1 MFGCRKARGIIAAS
15 IYDDASAEERAYL
28 ARHMTACAACRAE
41 AESLPR
47 VAGAIPVPPAPF
59 TGDLLP
65 VVRQRLMEA
74 PARSAWAGW
83 RVALPVAAC
92 IMLAAIFGYTAWDGR
107 GMSGPDV
114 ATVATASPM
123 DAAIAAAMEQSG
135 QQFGKAVL
143 TLREAIQAHPSDP
156 RAGEAQLL
164 LANLE
169 FSHGQRYAEAFA
181 AYDALRSRYPQ
192 DWNTSPGAVKDRY
205 DLLAEARL
213 ENFEPLYQFDAA
225 RNSGGDA
232 FAQLEKVVAKYP
244 CKLVASLAIETM
256 RERLCGPED
265 SAAPETRID
274 AMEFVRDRC
283 TDPVAIAQINVAL
296 GDMYWRDLRDIE
308 RAREAYTQ
316 AAGSGHMALA
326 SVARAA
332 LWEMDSLAAGM
343 LP

>member
-15 IYDDASAEERAYL
+15 IYDDVSAEERAYL
-28 ARHMTACAACRAE
+28 ARHVTACAACRAE

-47 VAGAIPVPPAPF
+47 FAGAIPVPPAQF

-65 VVRQRLMEA
+65 VVRQRLMET
-74 PARSAWAGW
+74 PARSAWTGW

-92 IMLAAIFGYTAWDGR
+92 IMLAAAFGYISRDDR
-107 GMSGPDV
+107 RVSGPDV
-114 ATVATASPM
+114 AAVAAASPI
-123 DAAIAAAMEQSG
+123 DAAIAAALEQSD

-143 TLREAIQAHPSDP
+143 ALREAIQAYPDDP

-169 FSHGQRYAEAFA
+169 FSHGQRYAEALA
-181 AYDALRSRYPQ
+181 AYDALRRHYPQ
-192 DWNTSPGAVKDRY
+192 TWNTSPGAVKDRY

-213 ENFEPLYQFDAA
+213 QNFEPLYQFDAA
-225 RNSGGDA
+225 RNSGDA
-232 FAQLEKVVAKYP
+232 FAQLEKLVAKHP

-265 SAAPETRID
+265 SMAMETRID

-283 TDPVAIAQINVAL
+283 TDPVAIAQINVTL
-296 GDMYWRDLRDIE
+296 GDMYWRDLRDFE

-316 AAGSGHMALA
+316 AAGSGHITLA

-332 LWEMDSLAAGM
+332 LWEMDSMAAGI

>member
-15 IYDDASAEERAYL
+15 IYDDVSAEERAFL
-28 ARHMTACAACRAE
+28 ERHLSACAACRAE
-41 AESLPR
+41 AESLRR
-47 VAGAIPVPPAPF
+47 VAEAISVPPAPF

-65 VVRQRLMEA
+65 AVRQRLMEA
-74 PARSAWAGW
+74 PVRGAWAGW

-92 IMLAAIFGYTAWDGR
+92 VMLAAIFGYTAWDGR
-107 GMSGPDV
+107 GIPAPDV
-114 ATVATASPM
+114 ATVAAATPM
-123 DAAIAAAMEQSG
+123 DAAIAAAQEQAG
-135 QQFGKAVL
+135 KHFGRAVL
-143 TLREAIQAHPSDP
+143 TLREAIQAYPDDP

-164 LANLE
+164 LADLE

-181 AYDALRSRYPQ
+181 AYDVLRSRYPQ
-192 DWNTSPGAVKDRY
+192 SWNASPGAVKDRY
-205 DLLAEARL
+205 DLLAEARA

-232 FAQLEKVVAKYP
+232 FAQLEKLVAKHP

-256 RERLCGPED
+256 RELLCGPEENP
-265 SAAPETRID
+265 APEKRID

-296 GDMYWRDLRDIE
+296 GDLYWRDLRDAE
-308 RAREAYTQ
+308 RARDAYTQ
-316 AAGSGHMALA
+316 AAGSGHMTLA

-332 LWEMDSLAAGM
+332 LWEMDNLAAGI